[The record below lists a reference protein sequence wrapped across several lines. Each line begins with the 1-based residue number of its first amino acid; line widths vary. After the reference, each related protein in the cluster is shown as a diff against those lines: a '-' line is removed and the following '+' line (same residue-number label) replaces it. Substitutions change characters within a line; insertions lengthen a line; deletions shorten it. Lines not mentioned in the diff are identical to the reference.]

1 MKKMFKF
8 LALTSLLSS
17 LFGLTAISKQEVKAE
32 AAITSGDVRIAVVR
46 PDWWESA
53 GAWQVM
59 RVANTEDD
67 INNNAV
73 ANITYYE
80 IESYTDDTYYTSIGS
95 DRFSEYS
102 TSGVVFYDIP
112 YSAINGKYFDLA
124 RLSTTDPSE
133 ATVWNSTGAEVFTPS
148 LLHKIWRI
156 WGNGAGIYR
165 PEGENS
171 ESRQV
176 ANRVINSL
184 LYGYLSCDPSSINGY
199 GAFNTLNTNFN
210 LTGRTF
216 SSSDTV
222 LDFVSAADYATGRGA
237 GVTVLTS
244 TKIAMMQANA
254 VANNGNVNYISPS
267 TRRNVGLV
275 VVISSISLTSL
286 IGYYLLRTKKQ

>member
-1 MKKMFKF
+1 MKKFIKF

-32 AAITSGDVRIAVVR
+32 AVITSADVRIAVVR
-46 PDWWESA
+46 PNWWEDDDA
-53 GAWQVM
+53 RQVI

-67 INNNAV
+67 LNNNVV
-73 ANITYYE
+73 ANITYYD
-80 IESYTDDTYYTSIGS
+80 IESYTDDTYYRSNGS
-95 DRFSEYS
+95 NRFTEYS
-102 TSGVVFYDIP
+102 TNGVVFYDIP

-124 RLSTTDPSE
+124 RLLPEDPSE
-133 ATVWNSTGAEVFTPS
+133 VWNRTGAEVFTPL

-156 WGNGAGIYR
+156 FGDGTGIYR
-165 PEGENS
+165 PEGISS
-171 ESRQV
+171 ESRRV

-210 LTGRTF
+210 LTGRNFT
-216 SSSDTV
+216 SSDTV